1 MSRVWPAVVLAVTA
15 APAAAQVIDD
25 DPEIREFVLENSAG
39 TRLRFINY
47 GAIIT
52 SIEVPSRSS
61 VLTSSAIS
69 AISRWRRCP

>member
-52 SIEVPSRSS
+52 SIEVPDREG
-61 VLTSSAIS
+61 
-69 AISRWRRCP
+69 RRANGAGAFPRAGRP